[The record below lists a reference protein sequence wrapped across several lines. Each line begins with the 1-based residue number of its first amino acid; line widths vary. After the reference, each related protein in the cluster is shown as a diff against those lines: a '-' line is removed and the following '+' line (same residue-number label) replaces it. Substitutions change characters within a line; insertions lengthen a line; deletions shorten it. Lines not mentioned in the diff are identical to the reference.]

1 MTRSAREQGDMAV
14 ATDGTLS
21 LELNASLNAVL
32 TIRVELG
39 VRSTG
44 LLTDDADV
52 SSDAPTA
59 MLESALAKPR
69 PSGPGAGGKTTLQVH
84 AAKNEVRSSP
94 FWWS

>member
-44 LLTDDADV
+44 LLTDD
-52 SSDAPTA
+52 SPC
-59 MLESALAKPR
+59 
-69 PSGPGAGGKTTLQVH
+69 
-84 AAKNEVRSSP
+84 AACT
-94 FWWS
+94 

>member
-32 TIRVELG
+32 TIRIELG
-39 VRSTG
+39 GRSTG

-52 SSDAPTA
+52 SFGAPTA
-59 MLESALAKPR
+59 MLHR
-69 PSGPGAGGKTTLQVH
+69 PSRGTAW
-84 AAKNEVRSSP
+84 AAPWIPWRLSTRRLPTGMWKCV
-94 FWWS
+94 W